1 MHRTSLFRASNP
13 AVAETIEIDVPRRGI
28 GSDLTEAL
36 AAHGLLAEVVDSD
49 ERCALHVKFAAD
61 ERERLID
68 HAVHAIEAYFAERM
82 LPLVVQRANGGAVVR
97 PPAD

>member
-1 MHRTSLFRASNP
+1 VT
-13 AVAETIEIDVPRRGI
+13 ETIQIDVPRRGI

-36 AAHGLLAEVVDSD
+36 AAHGLHAEVVDSD
-49 ERCALHVKFAAD
+49 DRCAINVQFASD
-61 ERERLID
+61 ERERLLDGAI
-68 HAVHAIEAYFAERM
+68 HAIESYLSDRM